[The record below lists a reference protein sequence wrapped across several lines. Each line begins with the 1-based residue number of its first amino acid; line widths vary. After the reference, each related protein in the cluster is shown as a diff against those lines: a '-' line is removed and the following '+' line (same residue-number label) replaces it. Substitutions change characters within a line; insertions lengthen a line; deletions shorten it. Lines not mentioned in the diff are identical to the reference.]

1 MQDQPGLQVL
11 RRAINRGQVFAVL
24 EWPASFESLQE
35 VLRKAVFESEVIENN
50 LRLLR
55 ESSRQNRELEK
66 LNESLEKI
74 VAERTHHIQISKE
87 LQEDKI
93 ARVRGLTRFVQELST
108 RSSFED
114 ILKLLRRDMRSFH
127 DVHEPLFLYELDAS
141 GPYLISFRAGRSFIK
156 KWPYSME
163 LVQNIHLSDPDL
175 SKKLANVLGRPFSK
189 AMVIPIEMPLHEDS
203 LAMPGF
209 HLIIENS
216 IPDSD
221 ISEVLDFCL
230 ERLEPLTTAIE
241 RIRVEQELIH
251 FSYRWEKTFDG
262 LKDPIA
268 IIDRRDQVLRSN
280 RKFATRGRKSEC
292 YEMFAGQTSRCEG
305 CPVLQV
311 LETGEVSKGE
321 VRREGRVYEVYSY
334 PIALVPGGRPT
345 NVVNQY
351 VDQTESRELY
361 MRLLQSEKMGALGL
375 LAGNIAHELNNPLT
389 GIRSLAQVIKEGLD
403 PRSQLAAD
411 LTEIEKASERSQK
424 IIRNLLEFVEQKDPV
439 LSDVTV
445 DDLVEKTLPFLK
457 TAFRM
462 LRVKKDLQT
471 ANVIVRAEPQMLQQ
485 VFFNLIHNAC
495 QAMGKAGTL
504 SLETEVNQDQLIF
517 WVRDTG
523 PGIAPDMQQKIFEPF
538 FTTKK
543 EGSGTGLGLSLSK
556 EIIERFG
563 GKIGLTSVVG
573 EGTSFWVS
581 FPIVRIET

>member
-1 MQDQPGLQVL
+1 
-11 RRAINRGQVFAVL
+11 
-24 EWPASFESLQE
+24 
-35 VLRKAVFESEVIENN
+35 
-50 LRLLR
+50 
-55 ESSRQNRELEK
+55 
-66 LNESLEKI
+66 
-74 VAERTHHIQISKE
+74 
-87 LQEDKI
+87 
-93 ARVRGLTRFVQELST
+93 
-108 RSSFED
+108 
-114 ILKLLRRDMRSFH
+114 
-127 DVHEPLFLYELDAS
+127 
-141 GPYLISFRAGRSFIK
+141 
-156 KWPYSME
+156 
-163 LVQNIHLSDPDL
+163 
-175 SKKLANVLGRPFSK
+175 LANVLGRPFSK

-203 LAMPGF
+203 SAMPSF

-292 YEMFAGQTSRCEG
+292 YEMFAGRTSRCEG
-305 CPVLQV
+305 CPVPQV

-411 LTEIEKASERSQK
+411 LTEIEKAAERSQK

-445 DDLVEKTLPFLK
+445 DDLIEKTLPFLK

-471 ANVIVRAEPQMLQQ
+471 PNVIVRAEPQMLQQ

-495 QAMGKAGTL
+495 QAMGKTGTL

-523 PGIAPDMQQKIFEPF
+523 PGIAPEM
-538 FTTKK
+538 
-543 EGSGTGLGLSLSK
+543 
-556 EIIERFG
+556 
-563 GKIGLTSVVG
+563 
-573 EGTSFWVS
+573 
-581 FPIVRIET
+581 